1 MFWNKWVS
9 GVSAILNKKAL
20 KLEKMQQLP
29 DRKLLREAYLPA
41 FSGMGGR
48 ILWVGCRDYTTTYYT
63 VLESQGAEVWTTD
76 IDPALKRWGLADR
89 HRTGDICFADQ
100 LFSDMTFDTVIYN
113 GILGY
118 GVDSEPMQKQ
128 SIIALSRIIKPGGH
142 LLVGWNTN
150 KIADPVAAGLFE
162 GLFTQGAFAGQPARV
177 SFDGFTHVYDSFTR
191 NS

>member
-1 MFWNKWVS
+1 MFWDRWAS
-9 GVSAILNKKAL
+9 GISAILNKKAL

-41 FSGMGGR
+41 FAAEGGR
-48 ILWVGCRDYTTTYYT
+48 ILWVGCRDYTASYYT
-63 VLESQGAEVWTTD
+63 LLESQGAEVWTTD
-76 IDPALKRWGLADR
+76 IDPGLKRWGVAER
-89 HRTGDICFADQ
+89 HRTGDICLADQ
-100 LFSDMTFDTVIYN
+100 LFADMTFDTVIYN

-128 SIIALSRIIKPGGH
+128 SIVALSRIIRPGGH

-162 GLFTQGAFAGQPARV
+162 GLFTKAAFAGQPTRV

-191 NS
+191 DN